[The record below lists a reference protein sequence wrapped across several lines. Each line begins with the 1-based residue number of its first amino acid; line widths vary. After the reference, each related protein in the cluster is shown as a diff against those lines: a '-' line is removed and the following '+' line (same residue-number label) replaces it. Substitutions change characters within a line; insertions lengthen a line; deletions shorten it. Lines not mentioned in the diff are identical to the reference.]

1 MEELLYTVSAELHEA
16 PYCDAIIGYHYAV
29 SPIESIESGD
39 PVRIDMMVFITPSDS
54 NLRYVRVANGSFSDY
69 KRGYTKC
76 SRISLLK
83 PEYIHCS
90 DDPTPEWILSDAE
103 KLMLMEVLRDNYNRL
118 IYQYKFQTDGVFD
131 NPIDITGLEI
141 PDYTQLK

>member
-1 MEELLYTVSAELHEA
+1 MEELLYTVSAELHEV
-16 PYCDAIIGYHYAV
+16 PYCDAIIGYHYTD
-29 SPIESIESGD
+29 SSIES
-39 PVRIDMMVFITPSDS
+39 VRIDMMVFITPSDS

-131 NPIDITGLEI
+131 NPVDITGLEI